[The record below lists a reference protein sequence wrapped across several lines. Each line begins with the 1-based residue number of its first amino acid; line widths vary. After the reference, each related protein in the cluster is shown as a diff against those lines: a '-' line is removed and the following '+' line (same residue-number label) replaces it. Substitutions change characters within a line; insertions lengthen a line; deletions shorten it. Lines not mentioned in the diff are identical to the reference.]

1 MMTLLMSQ
9 APRSCAAARKRS
21 RAKNNAKLRAKAK
34 ERTMEMIEVTANSVD
49 AAISK
54 GLSQLNAAPADVMV
68 EVLEEP
74 NTGLFGFGAREARV
88 RLVLIGQRKAPP
100 SEVYPEDVDN
110 AYEERDQASE
120 EPRDVQPTAGV
131 ITVVADVELDEDAT
145 AGLEVLEAL
154 LSRMGIDGQI
164 HISRSEEVD
173 GEPPHW
179 MLNITGER
187 INRLIGRRGET
198 LASLQH
204 IVRLICSRRLERRAN
219 IIVDAEGYKTGR
231 SNRLRGLAKRMAKQ
245 AVQQGRT
252 ITLEPMQ
259 PSERRIIHLTL
270 RDRDDVSTQSI
281 GEGRARKVT
290 IVPN

>member
-1 MMTLLMSQ
+1 
-9 APRSCAAARKRS
+9 
-21 RAKNNAKLRAKAK
+21 
-34 ERTMEMIEVTANSVD
+34 MEMIEVTANSVD

-54 GLSQLNAAPADVMV
+54 GLSQLKAAPADVMV

-88 RLVLIGQRKAPP
+88 RLVLIGQRQAP
-100 SEVYPEDVDN
+100 EPEELPQDLD
-110 AYEERDQASE
+110 EEYDQEYAEPRNE
-120 EPRDVQPTAGV
+120 EPATGA

-145 AGLEVLEAL
+145 VGLEVLEAL
-154 LSRMGIDGQI
+154 LTRMRIDAQI
-164 HISRSEEVD
+164 NINRSDDDEGD
-173 GEPPHW
+173 DPHW
-179 MLNITGER
+179 MLNITGQR

-204 IVRLICSRRLERRAN
+204 IVRLICSRKLERRAN
-219 IIVDAEGYKTGR
+219 IIIDAEGYKTGR

-270 RDRDDVSTQSI
+270 RDREDVSTQSV

>member
-1 MMTLLMSQ
+1 
-9 APRSCAAARKRS
+9 
-21 RAKNNAKLRAKAK
+21 
-34 ERTMEMIEVTANSVD
+34 MEMIEVTANSVD

-88 RLVLIGQRKAPP
+88 RLVLIGQRKAPEP
-100 SEVYPEDVDN
+100 ENYPQDLDGEF
-110 AYEERDQASE
+110 DQEYA
-120 EPRDVQPTAGV
+120 EPPDTEPVAGV

-145 AGLEVLEAL
+145 VGVEVLEEL
-154 LSRMGIDGQI
+154 LTRMRIDAQI
-164 HISRSEEVD
+164 NIKRSEEVE
-173 GEPPHW
+173 GEEPHW
-179 MLNITGER
+179 MMNITGKR
-187 INRLIGRRGET
+187 ISRLIGRRGET

-204 IVRLICSRRLERRAN
+204 ILRLICSRRLERRGGRTPHPLENDVFAGVRLGLN
-219 IIVDAEGYKTGR
+219 DEASTQLVGGIIVDAEGYKTGR
-231 SNRLRGLAKRMAKQ
+231 SNRLRGLANRMAKQ

-270 RDRDDVSTQSI
+270 RNREDVSTQSI